1 MIKNYVF
8 KHNLYIIN
16 YPRVDAFTNLQIFN
30 LNQNI
35 PNIPKTTRPTA
46 DTIIA
51 DTVNVFDEDSS
62 SFGLYDLEFS

>member
-1 MIKNYVF
+1 
-8 KHNLYIIN
+8 
-16 YPRVDAFTNLQIFN
+16 VDAFTNLQIFN